1 MNQLAKVRIYFKS
14 RNRREIKM
22 EPEFPNIYS
31 YIVVIGGS
39 LSVYMG
45 FSFVSILEIMELI
58 YDWFSET
65 EPSKWRWMTKR
76 RNGNDIAAK

>member
-1 MNQLAKVRIYFKS
+1 
-14 RNRREIKM
+14 M

-45 FSFVSILEIMELI
+45 FSFVSILEIMELF
-58 YDWFSET
+58 YDWFSEM